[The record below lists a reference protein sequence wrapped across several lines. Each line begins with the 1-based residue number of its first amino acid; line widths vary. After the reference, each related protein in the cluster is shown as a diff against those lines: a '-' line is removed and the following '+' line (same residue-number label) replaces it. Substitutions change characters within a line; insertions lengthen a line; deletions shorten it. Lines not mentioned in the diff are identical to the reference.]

1 MNIAIA
7 SGKGGTGKTTV
18 AVNLAALMKQKNL
31 DAAVVDCDVEE
42 PNVQFFLNP
51 VWDREW
57 TETMFVPRIDEQ
69 KCLGESCRKCV
80 SLCEFKALIWMVSSV
95 MVFDELCHGCNLCKL
110 ACPADAVIDSTRDL
124 GRVRVGE
131 ADGTRVYGGL
141 LRVGEAMATPLIRA
155 VKRAARKEKN
165 QIWDCPPGTSCPVIA
180 ALNKAD
186 FAVLVCEP
194 TPFGLHDLKLAVEL
208 ARVLSIPFGVVVN
221 RAGMGDLRV
230 EEYLERENIDL
241 LASIPHSLEAARAYS
256 RGELLIDSLPEVASG
271 FEVLWSNIL
280 RKIENKAT
288 A

>member
-18 AVNLAALMKQKNL
+18 AVNLAALMRQKNL
-31 DAAVVDCDVEE
+31 EVAVVDCDVEE

-51 VWDREW
+51 TWDKEW
-57 TETMFVPRIDEQ
+57 TETMFVPRIDED

-80 SLCEFKALIWMVSSV
+80 ELCEFKALIWMVNSV

-110 ACPADAVIDSTRDL
+110 ACPADAVLDSTRDL
-124 GRVRVGE
+124 GRVRVGS
-131 ADGTRVYGGL
+131 ADGIRVYGGL
-141 LRVGEAMATPLIRA
+141 LRVGEAMATPLIRT
-155 VKRAARKEKN
+155 VKRAAQKEEN
-165 QIWDCPPGTSCPVIA
+165 QIWDCPPGTACPVIA
-180 ALNKAD
+180 ALNGAD

-208 ARVLSIPFGVVVN
+208 ARVLSIPFGVVIN
-221 RAGMGDLRV
+221 RAGMGDRRV

-241 LASIPHSLEAARAYS
+241 LASIPHSLEAAQAYS
-256 RGELLIDSLPEVASG
+256 KGELLIDSITEARAG
-271 FEVLWSNIL
+271 FETLWSNIL
-280 RKIENKAT
+280 RKTADKAT